1 MRFNIRQQK
10 VGFIFLMNWQNQAVA
25 DIAVHRANP
34 PSNQHQKRV
43 KTPLFINLEN
53 SISILEKYELSISL
67 SLLETQDKNFK
78 FLFQIFLGS
87 RQ

>member
-1 MRFNIRQQK
+1 
-10 VGFIFLMNWQNQAVA
+10 MNWQNQAVA

-53 SISILEKYELSISL
+53 SISILEKALDFSFS
-67 SLLETQDKNFK
+67 S
-78 FLFQIFLGS
+78 
-87 RQ
+87 